1 MGKSDMLLK
10 LWYSRK
16 SCAYAPHIL
25 LYETGAAF
33 EAEHLDFEKNEQIL
47 PEFLE
52 INPKGRVPAL
62 VTSHG
67 VLTENPAILFFL
79 AQSFPEKAFAPN
91 NHFELAKAQAF
102 NMFIASTVHIAHAH
116 KHRGYRWVDD
126 REAQASMAAKVPAN
140 MADCAAMIQKH
151 FFKGPFVLGNSFSMC
166 DPYLALITRWLG
178 PDGVNLSDFPRLKEH
193 HEMMT
198 QRPSVQKASQLYD

>member
-1 MGKSDMLLK
+1 MFK

-25 LYETGAAF
+25 LYESGVEF
-33 EAEHLDFEKNEQIL
+33 EAEHLDFDKNEQIS
-47 PEFLE
+47 PAFLQ

-62 VTSHG
+62 VTRDG

-79 AQSFPEKAFAPN
+79 AQAFPEKAFAPN
-91 NHFELAKAQAF
+91 NPFELAKAQAF
-102 NMFIASTVHIAHAH
+102 NNFIASTVHVAHAH

-126 REAQASMAAKVPAN
+126 TKAEAAMAAKVPAN
-140 MADCAAMIQKH
+140 MAGCAAMIQTH

-166 DPYLALITRWLG
+166 DPYLALITSWLG
-178 PDGVNLSDFPRLKEH
+178 PDGVSLDDFPLLKEH
-193 HEMMT
+193 HEMMK
-198 QRPSVQKASQLYD
+198 QRPSVQKAAQLYD